1 MNDQRWERYAA
12 WSGLI
17 FFVLLVIAFAVLPS
31 PPDFDAP
38 ASDIANYYVDHQDG
52 IRVSVV
58 LVTAALLFFVWF
70 ISALRSALALAEGGG
85 RRLSNLVYG
94 TGLVAT
100 AAIGLCQGAVAVA
113 ALHPELTSP
122 EVLRTLHD
130 FSVVGF
136 APLTGIFFAFFL
148 ASGLAIQRLGVL
160 PAWLGVFACV
170 VALIQV
176 LGVGAMLTD
185 DGAFAA
191 DGVLGGFLPLIA
203 FAVWFPAASFALAT
217 RVRDGDSGTV
227 ASS

>member
-17 FFVLLVIAFAVLPS
+17 FFVLLVIAFAVLPA

-52 IRVSVV
+52 IRVSV
-58 LVTAALLFFVWF
+58 LLLTAALLFLVWF
-70 ISALRSALALAEGGG
+70 IGTLRAALALAEGGG
-85 RRLSNLVYG
+85 RRLANLVYG
-94 TGLVAT
+94 TGLVAI

-130 FSVVGF
+130 FSFVGLV
-136 APLTGIFFAFFL
+136 PLTGIFFAFFL
-148 ASGLAIQRLGVL
+148 ATGVAIRRVGVL
-160 PAWLGVFACV
+160 PAWLGTFALV
-170 VALIQV
+170 VAVIQV
-176 LGVGAMLTD
+176 LGIGPMLTD

-217 RVRDGDSGTV
+217 RVPDGDTGTV
-227 ASS
+227 ASP

>member
-38 ASDIANYYVDHQDG
+38 ASEIADYYTDHQDG
-52 IRVSVV
+52 IRLSVG
-58 LVTAALLFFVWF
+58 LVTAALFFFVWF
-70 ISALRSALALAEGGG
+70 IAALRSAFAAAEGGG
-85 RRLSNLVYG
+85 RRLANLVYG

-100 AAIGLCQGAVAVA
+100 ASIGLCQGAVAVA

-136 APLTGIFFAFFL
+136 APLTGIFAAFFL
-148 ASGLAIQRLGVL
+148 ASAVAIQRLGVL
-160 PAWLGVFACV
+160 PAWLGGFALV
-170 VALIQV
+170 VGVIQI
-176 LGVGAMLTD
+176 LGIGAMLTD

-203 FAVWFPAASFALAT
+203 FAVWFPAASVALAT
-217 RVRDGDSGTV
+217 RVRDGGPGTV

>member
-17 FFVLLVIAFAVLPS
+17 FFILLVVAFAILPS

-38 ASDIANYYVDHQDG
+38 ASDIADYYADHQDG

-58 LVTAALLFFVWF
+58 LVTAALFFFVWF
-70 ISALRSALALAEGGG
+70 IATFRSALAAAEGGG
-85 RRLSNLVYG
+85 RRLANLVYG

-100 AAIGLCQGAVAVA
+100 AGIGLAQGAVAVA

-122 EVLRTLHD
+122 EVLRSLHD

-136 APLTGIFFAFFL
+136 APLTGVFFAFFL

-160 PAWLGVFACV
+160 PAWLGVFACI
-170 VALIQV
+170 VAVIQI
-176 LGVGAMLTD
+176 LGIGAMLTD

-203 FAVWFPAASFALAT
+203 FAIWFPAASIALA
-217 RVRDGDSGTV
+217 RADVRPAAAT
-227 ASS
+227 

>member
-31 PPDFDAP
+31 PPDFDAS
-38 ASDIANYYVDHQDG
+38 ANDIADYYADHQDG

-58 LVTAALLFFVWF
+58 LVTAALFFFVWF
-70 ISALRSALALAEGGG
+70 IATFRSALAFAEGGG
-85 RRLSNLVYG
+85 RRLANLVYG

-148 ASGLAIQRLGVL
+148 ASGLAIQRLSVL
-160 PAWLGVFACV
+160 PSWLGVFACI
-170 VALIQV
+170 VALIQI
-176 LGVGAMLTD
+176 LGIGAMLTD

-203 FAVWFPAASFALAT
+203 FAVWFPAASYALAT
-217 RVRDGDSGTV
+217 RVPDRDPGTV
-227 ASS
+227 ASP